1 MADKI
6 DIAIVGRGLVGG
18 ITALA
23 LSKTGATIALID
35 KIKTEKLNSIGFDPR
50 TSTISKTSKRML
62 DVLGLWKELGPFSNP
77 ILDIKVEEGGP
88 KNSIIFSGDL
98 APGEPMSYVVENDKL
113 REIIFKKI
121 REKTNITLFDN
132 FELKTISHSPQGI
145 ELFHKK
151 DLKIS
156 TNLLVG
162 ADGRN
167 SAVRRLAGFKSKCRQ
182 YHQKAIVLIV
192 KHSISQKNTAH
203 QLFFSPGPL
212 AILPLKDNRS
222 SIVWTMD
229 IPTADKYLK
238 LPPRNFIKELES
250 RVGKILGSISLSGQV
265 LSYPLDLQFAKN
277 LVSPGITLVGDAARI
292 IHPIAGQGLN
302 LGLRDVAVLAEVV
315 VDALRLGLD
324 PGDLYSLR
332 KYERWRSL
340 DTAAM
345 VASTDGINKLF
356 SNKIPTLAISRKLG
370 LKLVDSSNLIKR
382 FFMRQAIGELGT
394 LPRLLRGEEL

>member
-6 DIAIVGRGLVGG
+6 DIAIIGRGLIGS

-23 LSKTGATIALID
+23 LSKTGATIALVD
-35 KIKTEKLNSIGFDPR
+35 KIKTEKLDSRGFDPR
-50 TSTISKTSKRML
+50 TSTISKTSKIML
-62 DVLGLWKELGPFSNP
+62 DVLGLWKELDGFSNP
-77 ILDIKVEEGGP
+77 ILDIKVAEGGP
-88 KNSIIFSGDL
+88 KNTIHFSHDL
-98 APGEPMSYVVENDKL
+98 MPGEPMGYIVENDKL
-113 REIIFKKI
+113 REIIFNQV
-121 REKTNITLFDN
+121 REKTNTILFDN
-132 FELKTISHSPQGI
+132 FELKSISHSPQGI
-145 ELFHKK
+145 DLFQKK
-151 DLKIS
+151 GAKIS
-156 TNLLVG
+156 TKLLVG

-167 SAVRRLAGFKSKCRQ
+167 SAVRRLAGFKSKGRQ
-182 YHQKAIVLIV
+182 YDQKAIILMVR
-192 KHSISQKNTAH
+192 HSVSLKNVAH
-203 QLFFSPGPL
+203 QLFLPSGPL
-212 AILPLKDNRS
+212 AILPLKGNKS

-229 IPTADKYLK
+229 TPTANKYLK
-238 LPPRNFIKELES
+238 FPPRKFVKELGS
-250 RVGKILGSISLSGQV
+250 HVGKMLGTISLSGEV
-265 LSYPLDLQFAKN
+265 LSYQLDLNLAKN
-277 LVSPGITLVGDAARI
+277 IVSPGISLVGDAARI

-356 SNKIPTLAISRKLG
+356 SNQIPYLAVSRKLG
-370 LKLVDSSNLIKR
+370 LKLINSSNLIKS
-382 FFMRQAIGELGT
+382 FFMRQATGELGT